1 MKIGVIFHRPEI
13 IDSGWAR
20 KILTILSKFGW
31 YKAKI
36 CGTMGTIALIDNY
49 MDHQIVFDFRSTI
62 ECLAEMAKE
71 FDTVVIA
78 AYSNNSLKSHA
89 FCWHLVKK
97 LDCPEIP
104 IIEVEAKNR
113 IVINW
118 CKKSNLSLALAEEL
132 GFNQTSPP
140 DFEETMWIENGIKY
154 RRILAVEKGDF
165 VLINGVVVGRS
176 TSDDVVLKEF
186 EGEVIGGDVLIFK
199 DHGLA
204 KLSQKGKIDLFNA
217 KVNTTNLLRRT
228 KFKRR
233 YFEKSL
239 KQDLIIFIDHGVTIY
254 SGANIY
260 EEIKNGISGAVTIG
274 DDTTSIAG
282 DILSRFKIPIIGI
295 VDGDQDGLLKS
306 YSLDENSVVLSVKND
321 DQFGRIIYDE
331 IFKRVK
337 YLNSNFKEIKEKVI
351 SFAISLNQLTAKK
364 EGN

>member
-20 KILTILSKFGW
+20 KILNTLSKFGW
-31 YKAKI
+31 VKAKI

-49 MDHQIVFDFRSTI
+49 MDSQIVCDFRPTI

-71 FDTVVIA
+71 LDSVVIA
-78 AYSNNSLKSHA
+78 AYSNNALKSHA

-97 LDCPEIP
+97 LDSPDIP

-132 GFNQTSPP
+132 GFDQTSPP
-140 DFEETMWIENGIKY
+140 DFGETMWIEDGIKY

-165 VLINGVVVGRS
+165 VLINGLVVGRS
-176 TSDDVVLKEF
+176 TSENVILKEC
-186 EGEVIGGDVLIFK
+186 EGEVIGGEGVRFK

-204 KLSQKGKIDLFNA
+204 KLSEKGKIDLFKA
-217 KVNTTNLLRRT
+217 KVDTTNLLRRT

-233 YFEKSL
+233 YFEKSF
-239 KQDLIIFIDHGVTIY
+239 KEDLITFIEHGAMVY
-254 SGANIY
+254 SGVNIY
-260 EEIKNGISGAVTIG
+260 EEIRKGITGAVTIG

-295 VDGDQDGLLKS
+295 VDGDRDGLLKNA
-306 YSLDENSVVLSVKND
+306 SLDDNSVVLLVKND
-321 DQFGRIIYDE
+321 DRFGRKIYDE
-331 IFKRVK
+331 IFKGRK
-337 YLNSNFKEIKEKVI
+337 HLNSNFKEVKDKVI
-351 SFAISLNQLTAKK
+351 SLAVSSNQLIK
-364 EGN
+364 N